1 MQKLGR
7 AVKFQ
12 YSLGAK
18 LLSSPQD
25 LDGAYDNSSVIV
37 VGSVIQLFCSAS
49 GQLTAPHIQ
58 WTRNNITIPE
68 TAQLPHLMVKSRTQ
82 NNTITSSL
90 LSIYGFSSSDNGSY
104 QCVACD
110 KSSCNTNIPLLLSA
124 SSGSNVLLITRELIS
139 NTADRTSVPLG
150 SSDTSS
156 NGSFL
161 RCSAEQPASSSLTA
175 PSIKWLKDGTQLFGD
190 GVRVVI
196 STTNSTFV
204 TSNRTSKRAVSFVRI
219 FNFSQ
224 SDAGVYQCVFYDTPS
239 QGGEVVTTRPYKVDT
254 GPVNLKALSPS
265 VVTLCPPDPLVIQ
278 VEAGGEY
285 ANIQWTRTPIALNV
299 SNGELVDFQQ
309 TFVRTVTSV
318 GNWGLYQVSANCT
331 QSTALI
337 FYISAGENT
346 SCVIPDYPSN
356 SFAPLP
362 SVIPTFN
369 SSTAASSTTIPI
381 VAVTIL
387 GGVVLILILF
397 LLVAGVGVTKRRW
410 KEKQFFNV

>member
-1 MQKLGR
+1 MESFRPSIYRL
-7 AVKFQ
+7 VSWIL
-12 YSLGAK
+12 YCAK

-58 WTRNNITIPE
+58 WTRNSITIPE
-68 TAQLPHLMVKSRTQ
+68 TAQLPHLMVKSRIQ

-90 LSIYGFSSSDNGSY
+90 LTIYGFSSSDNGSY

-110 KSSCNTNIPLLLSA
+110 NNSCNTSMELLLSA
-124 SSGSNVLLITRELIS
+124 NNDSNVLRIVRELNN
-139 NTADRTSVPLG
+139 NTVSDRIFVALG
-150 SSDTSS
+150 NLNVSS
-156 NGSFL
+156 NGAFL
-161 RCSAEQPASSSLTA
+161 RCSAEQPASSSFTA
-175 PSIKWLKDGTQLFGD
+175 PSMMWLKDGTQLFGD

-196 STTNSTFV
+196 NTTNSTIV
-204 TSNRTSKRAVSFVRI
+204 TSNRTANRTVSFVRI

-254 GPVNLKALSPS
+254 GPTYLNGISPT

-285 ANIQWTRTPIALNV
+285 AGIQWTRTPIALNV

-309 TFVRTVTSV
+309 TFVRNVTSRD
-318 GNWGLYQVSANCT
+318 WGLYTVS
-331 QSTALI
+331 LI
-337 FYISAGENT
+337 L
-346 SCVIPDYPSN
+346 PSN
-356 SFAPLP
+356 STCNITVSKTLN
-362 SVIPTFN
+362 I
-369 SSTAASSTTIPI
+369 TT
-381 VAVTIL
+381 L
-387 GGVVLILILF
+387 G
-397 LLVAGVGVTKRRW
+397 K
-410 KEKQFFNV
+410 